1 MYEKYGNAFE
11 IVFQKKFWPHIDGTG
26 GFFVAKIRKLKS
38 LSDSSSSGTA
48 AQDPSETGE
57 KSWKKSE
64 PKFQITNNK
73 ELRLFRGNVSPWS
86 AQSGVTL
93 YEHEGKVLAVE
104 NDTVGSIIR
113 DQVFLMRYGEQIGVV
128 DHGRFVVSNRA
139 WRYLDM
145 SSTPRYTIADEREL
159 DRYLRGEP
167 IESAGDD
174 EYILV
179 TYADQ
184 ILGLEYKK

>member
-145 SSTPRYTIADEREL
+145 TSTPRYTIADERGL